1 MMKTLILIPAR
12 MASKRFP
19 NKPMAIIEGKPMIQ
33 RVWEQA
39 IASNI
44 GNVIV
49 ACSEQ
54 KVLDCI
60 ISLGGNAILT
70 DPNLPSG
77 TDRIFEAIKN
87 NNDVRQLDSIINLQG
102 DMPIINPKDIVKV
115 NTPLL
120 QGFDIGTL
128 ATELKDNQKNDL
140 NVTKVKIK
148 WIKKNTIGQAF
159 DFYKSSNEKNKNV
172 YHHVGIYS
180 FRYETLR
187 KFISLPPSIN
197 EMDRKLEQWRALDAK
212 MTIGVS
218 YVKNVPISVDTKE
231 DLIHV
236 ENIIKSKS

>member
-1 MMKTLILIPAR
+1 
-12 MASKRFP
+12 
-19 NKPMAIIEGKPMIQ
+19 MIKKG
-33 RVWEQA
+33 
-39 IASNI
+39 S
-44 GNVIV
+44 
-49 ACSEQ
+49 
-54 KVLDCI
+54 
-60 ISLGGNAILT
+60 
-70 DPNLPSG
+70 
-77 TDRIFEAIKN
+77 EAIKN

-120 QGFDIGTL
+120 QGFDMGTL
-128 ATELKDNQKNDL
+128 VTELKEDQKNDI
-140 NVTKVKIK
+140 NVTKAKIN

-236 ENIIKSKS
+236 ENIIKSKL